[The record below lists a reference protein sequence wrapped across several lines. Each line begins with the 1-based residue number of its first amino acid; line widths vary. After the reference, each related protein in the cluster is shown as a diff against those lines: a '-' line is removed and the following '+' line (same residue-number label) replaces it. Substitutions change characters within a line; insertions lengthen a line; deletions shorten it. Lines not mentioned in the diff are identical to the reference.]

1 MTIRIEGEQLV
12 TTIYAKPMVLYQYI
26 LPNSCHLP
34 GILTVFGQI
43 LQIYQLCSL
52 SQDINKELSLYYK
65 RLLNRG
71 YTSTKLL
78 PLFKKAL
85 ITWSPTYPSLR
96 NNGKLERRPRLDGW
110 MNKSSSTSP
119 TTIRTRHQ
127 DSSKVFGKTWS
138 SCCQAKK
145 NLPRWRIM
153 KAITSQS
160 RG

>member
-1 MTIRIEGEQLV
+1 MDMTIRIEGEQLV

-85 ITWSPTYPSLR
+85 IT
-96 NNGKLERRPRLDGW
+96 
-110 MNKSSSTSP
+110 
-119 TTIRTRHQ
+119 
-127 DSSKVFGKTWS
+127 
-138 SCCQAKK
+138 
-145 NLPRWRIM
+145 
-153 KAITSQS
+153 
-160 RG
+160 